1 MRIYATINE
10 RTVRRTFREQN
21 FGRTGLTVIDKD
33 LPPFALKV
41 TRKGAK
47 TFIVRVV
54 HKLGRD
60 IIVLGNVHEITAE
73 QAREK
78 AVAAIAAA
86 KTERE
91 TGPLFADFV
100 KEFMRRYKMTPRER
114 FLSLDELK
122 RLGFVLEHA
131 EDKQA
136 AAAIRLL
143 LFTGARS
150 SEITGLRWAWIRG
163 TRAVLPDSKTGPKT
177 IQLPPPARAVLNGLP
192 HTGPFVFPGK
202 AAGRISGIVNEA
214 MTGTGKEGGR

>member
-21 FGRTGLTVIDKD
+21 FGRTGLAVIDKD

-100 KEFMRRYKMTPRER
+100 KEFMRRWFDSMSGTPGNANRTLPVLSVMMRQAEHWDIRPQGSNPCRSMRRYKMTPRER
-114 FLSLDELK
+114 FL
-122 RLGFVLEHA
+122 
-131 EDKQA
+131 
-136 AAAIRLL
+136 
-143 LFTGARS
+143 
-150 SEITGLRWAWIRG
+150 
-163 TRAVLPDSKTGPKT
+163 
-177 IQLPPPARAVLNGLP
+177 
-192 HTGPFVFPGK
+192 
-202 AAGRISGIVNEA
+202 VNEA